1 MDKIMTKNSELFN
14 ECIRFYNVH
23 FHAKNQKKQKISIA
37 SIKNQ
42 KSKKSQS
49 QALSNIYSHKV
60 RLFRIWPVSI
70 SISVKL
76 LSARDLTNKHHVHF
90 ARPTLALAGMLYKH
104 VINRCTNYFN
114 VTPGIT
120 NFVACTASRALSCSC
135 YTPT

>member
-1 MDKIMTKNSELFN
+1 MHT
-14 ECIRFYNVH
+14 FYNVH
-23 FHAKNQKKQKISIA
+23 FHAKEIRKSKNLIRRHKKSGKQKSTA
-37 SIKNQ
+37 
-42 KSKKSQS
+42 
-49 QALSNIYSHKV
+49 QAYSSIYSHKV

-76 LSARDLTNKHHVHF
+76 LSARDLINKNHVHF

-120 NFVACTASRALSCSC
+120 NVVACTASRTLSRSF